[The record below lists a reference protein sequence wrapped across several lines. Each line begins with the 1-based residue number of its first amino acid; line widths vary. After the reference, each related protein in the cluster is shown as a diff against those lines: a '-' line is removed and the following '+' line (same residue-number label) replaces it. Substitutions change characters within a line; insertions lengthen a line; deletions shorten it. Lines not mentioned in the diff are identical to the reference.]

1 MSTASTTTIETTVTV
16 VLGHLPGWF
25 ARLVYR
31 STGPVPVTIS
41 ADRRF
46 LTLSMRGEQMVGA
59 IVTPEGLSEPVV
71 YLGGGLPVQPWTLDE
86 GWQSVDMPRGVISEV
101 VETDVLALSWQDG
114 ELVGRYGTVWLDR
127 VFRPME
133 RLELPSQ
140 QVDGPTHVRC
150 RVLQSADDKVP
161 LPGCGGAL
169 RHMVVAVDDLADLPT
184 IERTTVEWTP
194 ADWVAISSCA
204 WRSLNDLSQCIE
216 SVTFPLLGN
225 AILGEVIVHDVEAL
239 NKDDLHLLP
248 SDVRYGLE
256 FALLTMP
263 D

>member
-25 ARLVYR
+25 PRLVYR

-41 ADRRF
+41 ADGRF
-46 LTLSMRGEQMVGA
+46 LTLSMRGEQLVGA
-59 IVTPEGLSEPVV
+59 IVTPDGHAEPVV

-86 GWQSVDMPRGVISEV
+86 GWQPVDMPRGVISEV

-114 ELVGRYGTVWLDR
+114 ELVGCYGTVWLDR

-140 QVDGPTHVRC
+140 QVDVPTHVRC
-150 RVLQSADDKVP
+150 RVLQSVDDRVP

-169 RHMVVAVDDLADLPT
+169 RHMVVAVDDLADLPAA
-184 IERTTVEWTP
+184 EWTP
-194 ADWVAISSCA
+194 ADWVAISSRA

-248 SDVRYGLE
+248 SDVRHGLE